1 MFNPEMQLLSQ
12 LIAGVLEE
20 IRAGG
25 DPGRAWARARAAIAN
40 TRIAEAELAALI
52 DAQDA
57 AALASIVEQWN
68 TNKRILP
75 FQDREVLRRAMTAF
89 RKTLKITRLD
99 SESSVGGGPM
109 SSGRHSAIVGITP
122 PNRYGR
128 EVWDELVRQKRL
140 LGGRHGVY
148 ELPPE

>member
-1 MFNPEMQLLSQ
+1 MFNPQMALLST
-12 LIAGVLEE
+12 VLAEVAAE
-20 IRAGG
+20 LSAN
-25 DPGRAWARARAAIAN
+25 PSNLQAWAKAREALASTRAKEPEI
-40 TRIAEAELAALI
+40 AALL

-57 AALASIVEQWN
+57 DGLHALLADWASG
-68 TNKRILP
+68 KRHLP
-75 FQDREVLRRAMTAF
+75 EQDREVLKRAMTAF

-99 SESSVGGGPM
+99 SESNVGGGPM

-122 PNRYGR
+122 PDRYGR